1 MPSGFQWGGAWRQSA
16 TRPSGDGVPCPLR
29 ITRYNRSCEVDA
41 MTQSQILPGTPV
53 QLGHVALRVRDVSKA
68 VAFFTEVLGLTLRRR
83 MEMDSFESLKLLHDR
98 LLAKNVRISGYS

>member
-29 ITRYNRSCEVDA
+29 ITRHNRSCEVDA

-53 QLGHVALRVRDVSKA
+53 QLGHVALRVRDVDKA
-68 VAFFTEVLGLTLRRR
+68 VEFYTEVLGLTLRHR
-83 MEMDSFESLKLLHDR
+83 MRCIAF
-98 LLAKNVRISGYS
+98 LAIRADTSHEPALMPLPAD